1 MNKFMIKSLDSYNEK
16 SFEMVTG
23 LKKEEDDKVTYE
35 YKSKLGDC
43 KISLHNEKVFIQRKN
58 KGIENVIEVDLN
70 NMTEFLYCGEG
81 FEKNFHILG
90 EKITYKQNILEFSYK
105 ILDNGEEVNNISI
118 TIKEYW

>member
-23 LKKEEDDKVTYE
+23 LKKEENNKIIYE

-43 KISLHNEKVFIQRKN
+43 KISFCDKKVFIQREN
-58 KGIENVIEVDLN
+58 DGIKNVIEVDLD

-118 TIKEYW
+118 TIKEY

>member
-16 SFEMVTG
+16 SFEIVTG
-23 LKKEEDDKVTYE
+23 LKKEEYDKTTYE

-58 KGIENVIEVDLN
+58 NGIENVIEVDLN

-118 TIKEYW
+118 TIKEY

>member
-23 LKKEEDDKVTYE
+23 SKKEVNNKIIYE

-43 KISLHNEKVFIQRKN
+43 KISFCDRKVFIQREN
-58 KGIENVIEVDLN
+58 NGIKNVIEVNLD

-118 TIKEYW
+118 TIKEY

>member
-16 SFEMVTG
+16 SFEMVAG
-23 LKKEEDDKVTYE
+23 LKKEENNKIIYE

-43 KISLHNEKVFIQRKN
+43 KISFCDNKVFIQREN
-58 KGIENVIEVDLN
+58 NGIKNVIEVDLD

-81 FEKNFHILG
+81 FEKSFHILG

-118 TIKEYW
+118 TIKEY

>member
-23 LKKEEDDKVTYE
+23 LKKEEDDKITYE

-58 KGIENVIEVDLN
+58 NGIENDIEVDLN

-118 TIKEYW
+118 TIKEY

>member
-58 KGIENVIEVDLN
+58 NGIENVIEVDLN

-81 FEKNFHILG
+81 FEKNFYILG

>member
-16 SFEMVTG
+16 SFEMVAG
-23 LKKEEDDKVTYE
+23 LKKEENNKIIYE

-43 KISLHNEKVFIQRKN
+43 KISFCDNKVFIQREN
-58 KGIENVIEVDLN
+58 NGIKNVIEVDLD

-81 FEKNFHILG
+81 FEKSFHILG

>member
-70 NMTEFLYCGEG
+70 NMTEFLYYGEG

-118 TIKEYW
+118 TIKEY

>member
-16 SFEMVTG
+16 SFEIVTG
-23 LKKEEDDKVTYE
+23 LKKEEDDKITYE

-58 KGIENVIEVDLN
+58 NGIENVIEVDLN

-81 FEKNFHILG
+81 FEKNLLG

>member
-23 LKKEEDDKVTYE
+23 LKKEEDDKIIYE

-43 KISLHNEKVFIQRKN
+43 KIFLHNEKVFIQRKN
-58 KGIENVIEVDLN
+58 NGIENVIEVDLN

>member
-70 NMTEFLYCGEG
+70 NMTEFLYYGEG
-81 FEKNFHILG
+81 VEKNFHILG

-118 TIKEYW
+118 TIKEY

>member
-16 SFEMVTG
+16 SFEIVTG
-23 LKKEEDDKVTYE
+23 LKKEEDDKITYE

-58 KGIENVIEVDLN
+58 NGIENVIEVDLN
-70 NMTEFLYCGEG
+70 NMTEFLYCGGG

-118 TIKEYW
+118 TIKEY